1 MIGVRTLCRACSY
14 NIVDVPRNVRRDPSS
29 TDDLAGLEA
38 LLDTCV
44 IVLEGRLT
52 LSYLCR
58 MNTRLVDYA
67 VSLKPLGLL

>member
-1 MIGVRTLCRACSY
+1 M
-14 NIVDVPRNVRRDPSS
+14 RRDPSS

-44 IVLEGRLT
+44 IVLEGRLM

-58 MNTRLVDYA
+58 MNIVDSV
-67 VSLKPLGLL
+67 VSLNPLGLL